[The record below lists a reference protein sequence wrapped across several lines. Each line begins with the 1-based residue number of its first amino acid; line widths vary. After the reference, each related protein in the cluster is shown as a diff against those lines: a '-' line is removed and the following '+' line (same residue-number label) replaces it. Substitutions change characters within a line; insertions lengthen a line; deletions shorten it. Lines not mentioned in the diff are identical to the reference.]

1 MFRCC
6 FPHGKRTGAD
16 APAKGFLFGSR
27 LLFQCV
33 QHGPVHL
40 VHPCRARFEFHA
52 VGGELAVLFGD
63 VVLEQFEECLR
74 RYARSA

>member
-27 LLFQCV
+27 LLFQRV
-33 QHGPVHL
+33 QHGPVHFM
-40 VHPCRARFEFHA
+40 HPCRARFEFHA
-52 VGGELAVLFGD
+52 VGGELAECYLFFRAVDAPKMPG
-63 VVLEQFEECLR
+63 VPR
-74 RYARSA
+74 A